1 MAEYL
6 DYSGLEYYHGK
17 LSDELSDKQTQI
29 DANTQSISSLSSTVI
44 SHTNSIS
51 ALQNGKVDK
60 VTGKGLSTNDF
71 TNAYKA
77 ILDGGF
83 DYVPY
88 ELVSGGSVDLDTLL
102 LSRSDP
108 PKKVYYCPQTT
119 TLIKNFPTANNQIY
133 GAFILEVSKTSQS
146 QTEEKV
152 TLVQKLYFFPST
164 GFETITAAYG
174 FYTRSRGW
182 TTNPTAS
189 LAWTAWERDKAAE
202 TAVSAEQVKQDYI
215 SGSDH
220 DYPVLASGDY
230 SLTQG
235 SVTGTPF
242 KMHGLKYNPKTGTLT
257 ANKFTGALI
266 GNASTATSA
275 DYATT
280 AGSATEADHA
290 TSADSATSA
299 TSATRV
305 RQTIAVSNYNRP
317 ILLSYL
323 QNTTTTTGITQ
334 AALYSNKFYANPS
347 TGALTATS
355 FVGDLTGTASEA
367 AHATSADS
375 ATSANTLKL
384 NAAPPTAPGEFPVL
398 ICPAANPTTT
408 TVSNVYKTAEMKF
421 SSLRNELI
429 VENLNGNAKTATK
442 LSGSQTVLY
451 ESTTATTSFTL
462 SGLFTDWSAVMIYL
476 TGAWVSGT
484 SGTHGFFVPL
494 KHLKNQGNSG
504 ITDFCGGKVINFLYV
519 DDDSMRWFEYQ
530 GQGAMTYSS
539 VKVVGLY

>member
-6 DYSGLEYYHGK
+6 DYDGLTYYHGK

-29 DANTQSISSLSSTVI
+29 DANTQSISNLSGTVI

-119 TLIKNFPTANNQIY
+119 TLISNFPTANNQIY

-174 FYTRSRGW
+174 YYTRSRGW

-189 LAWTAWERDKAAE
+189 LTWTAWERDKAAE

-235 SVTGTPF
+235 SITGTPF

-257 ANKFTGALI
+257 ADKFKGALI
-266 GNASTATSA
+266 GNASTANSA

-317 ILLSYL
+317 ILLAYL
-323 QNTTTTTGITQ
+323 QNTTTTSGITQ
-334 AALYSNKFYANPS
+334 SALYSNKFYANPS
-347 TGALTATS
+347 TGVLTATS

-384 NAAPPTAPGEFPVL
+384 NVASTTANVNAPILCAPS
-398 ICPAANPTTT
+398 ANPTTALIQ
-408 TVSNVYKTAEMKF
+408 SVYKTEVTYNP
-421 SSLRNELI
+421 STNT
-429 VENLNGNAKTATK
+429 LNVGNISGNAATATK
-442 LSGSQTVLY
+442 LSGAQTVLY

-462 SGLFTDWSAVMIYL
+462 SGLFTDWSVIMIYL

-494 KHLKNQGNSG
+494 KHLKDRGTGG
-504 ITDFCGGKVINFLYV
+504 IADFCGGKVINFLYV
-519 DDDSMRWFEYQ
+519 DDDSMRWFERQ
-530 GQGAMTYSS
+530 SQGAMTYSS
-539 VKVVGLY
+539 VRVVGLY